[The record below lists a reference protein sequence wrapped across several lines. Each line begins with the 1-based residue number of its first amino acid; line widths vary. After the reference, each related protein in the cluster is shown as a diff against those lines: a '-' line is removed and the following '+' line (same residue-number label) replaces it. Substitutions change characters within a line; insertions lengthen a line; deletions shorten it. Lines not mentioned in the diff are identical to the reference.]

1 MGMEKQ
7 EKGLLRYCC
16 NEGFK
21 WISGKYIKNLSGI
34 QQMLGSRRYARQQSY
49 SASGLEVAKVAIEY
63 LLEQE

>member
-1 MGMEKQ
+1 LETGKRG
-7 EKGLLRYCC
+7 KGLLRYCC
-16 NEGFK
+16 NQGFK
-21 WISGKYIKNLSGI
+21 WIREKFIKNLRGI